1 LGIGTTSKTLPLLKI
16 SNMDYDLYRQN
27 LSELNFGK
35 KVNNNLYIHI
45 ESLSKHNHQLFNF
58 VENIRNS
65 VKDTQDF
72 NVLKFAVSQFR
83 ISFLSYLSF
92 FETPHPTLQFSST
105 INLATGKIR
114 RFNYSKSD
122 NPPILHRKETL
133 LEPEHRLIP
142 KFKALT
148 EAEEAEGLYE
158 NTKIIGFKRNW
169 DRLLAEK
176 GLSYKGHKLI
186 KRKPP
191 KTPSPS
197 CDIKVKRHKTAIA
210 RYNFSKPIQTIL
222 EYNLL
227 EEKATLFDYGCGHG
241 DDIQALQKMGVE
253 ANGWDPVYHTD
264 ARKSES
270 DIVNLGFVLN
280 VIEDQTERT
289 SVLREAYD
297 LSNKLLVVSSMIATS
312 STGDKG
318 RPFKD
323 GILTNRGTFQKY
335 YDQDE
340 LRQYIEDALE
350 NNAVA
355 VRPGI
360 FYVFRS
366 PIDQQEFLSNR
377 SKRAI
382 NWFEISKK
390 FYPERAERIRLQK
403 EELYEKHKDL
413 LDSFWNMLIDLGRLP
428 KKHEFEGYDELREKF
443 GTPDSAKK
451 FFIEKFGEQTLNE
464 TFEVRRNDLLVYMA
478 LSNFK
483 RKVPFNHLSP
493 RLQADIK
500 TFLGSYSS
508 GLEESKAM
516 LFAIGNPDVITE
528 LCNKTQFGFFDHKA
542 LYIHKSLVDKLHP
555 VLRIYIGCSGIL
567 YGDTQNADIIKIHRW
582 SGKVTLLKYDD
593 FENSPL
599 PELHERVKVNLRKQH
614 IDVFD
619 HQSPTHQQL
628 LYFKEFYVGKDHP
641 SLPKW
646 EKFSNKLRKL
656 GFDDNAAFGPSKKEF
671 LELIEQ
677 KGLTPN
683 LNKKRKTK

>member
-1 LGIGTTSKTLPLLKI
+1 MNDINYNKYITLINDLKLGKRIEKS
-16 SNMDYDLYRQN
+16 
-27 LSELNFGK
+27 
-35 KVNNNLYIHI
+35 LYIHI
-45 ESLSKHNHQLFNF
+45 DSLSSCARELSSLIEDVRKK
-58 VENIRNS
+58 VRAPIEC
-65 VKDTQDF
+65 
-72 NVLKFAVSQFR
+72 NVIKFLKSEFK
-83 ISFLSYLSF
+83 ISFLAYPNF
-92 FETPHPTLQFSST
+92 FKLPHPVLQFSIT
-105 INLATGKIR
+105 VNLATGKIR

-122 NPPILHRKETL
+122 NPPILHRKELL
-133 LEPEHRLIP
+133 LEPEHRLIS
-142 KFKALT
+142 KFNALT
-148 EAEEAEGLYE
+148 EEEEAEALYE
-158 NTKIIGFKRNW
+158 NTKIIGFKKNW
-169 DRLLAEK
+169 ELLLAEK

-197 CDIKVKRHKTAIA
+197 CDIKVKRHKTAIT

-227 EEKATLFDYGCGHG
+227 DEKTTLFDYGCGHG
-241 DDIQALQKMGVE
+241 DDIRALQKMGVE
-253 ANGWDPVYHTD
+253 ANGWDLVYHTD
-264 ARKSES
+264 TRKAEA

-280 VIEDQTERT
+280 VIEDQIERI
-289 SVLREAYD
+289 SVLKEAYD
-297 LSNKLLVVSSMIATS
+297 LSKKLLVVSSMIATS
-312 STGDKG
+312 ITGNKG
-318 RPFKD
+318 RPYKD

-340 LRQYIEDALE
+340 FRQYIEDVLE
-350 NNAVA
+350 TNAVA

-377 SKRAI
+377 SKRVI

-403 EELYEKHKDL
+403 EELYEKHKEL
-413 LDSFWNMLIDLGRLP
+413 LDSFWNILIDLGRLP
-428 KKHEFEGYDELREKF
+428 KKNEFERYDELREKF
-443 GTPDSAKK
+443 GTSDSAKV

-464 TFEVRRNDLLVYMA
+464 AFELRRNDLLVYMA

-500 TFLGSYSS
+500 TFLGSYKS

-542 LYIHKSLVDKLHP
+542 LYIHKSLIDDLHP

-593 FENSPL
+593 FENNPL
-599 PELHERVKVNLRKQH
+599 PELHERVKVNLRKQC
-614 IDVFD
+614 IDIFD
-619 HQSPTHQQL
+619 HRSPTNQQL
-628 LYFKEFYVGKDHP
+628 LYFKENYVSKDYP
-641 SLPKW
+641 LRPQW
-646 EKFSNKLRKL
+646 EKYSNKLRNL
-656 GFDDNAAFGPSKKEF
+656 GFNDKAALGPPKQEF
-671 LELIEQ
+671 LELIEK
-677 KGLTPN
+677 KGLTAN
-683 LNKKRKTK
+683 LNKKRKVSSTRKK